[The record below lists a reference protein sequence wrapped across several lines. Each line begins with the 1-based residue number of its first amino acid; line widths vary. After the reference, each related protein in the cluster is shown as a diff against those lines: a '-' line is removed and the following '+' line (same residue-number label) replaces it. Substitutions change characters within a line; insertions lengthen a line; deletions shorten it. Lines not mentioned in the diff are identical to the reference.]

1 MAASFAHSGRLVVL
15 RLSEMNGNL
24 HGALGPQS
32 VGPWLHISGFVNRV
46 VSPSHNIT
54 GVLHLLSGTAA
65 SLKHVPNNCGCNV
78 HMVRRFC
85 NTLAANWQ
93 L

>member
-32 VGPWLHISGFVNRV
+32 VGPWLHSSGFVNQV
-46 VSPSHNIT
+46 VSPSQNMT
-54 GVLHLLSGTAA
+54 GVLLLLSGTA